1 MRRLLLLAAIL
12 AAVAAAPSGLAR
24 THPTIDVTRIIP
36 ITVKGSGFKAG
47 ERVTVV
53 VRSPA
58 FHRKTVTAS
67 RRGTFIAAFRSA
79 ASKCASI
86 HATATGN
93 KGSRASAYVPPSCE
107 I

>member
-67 RRGTFIAAFRSA
+67 RRATFIAAFRSA

-93 KGSRASAYVPPSCE
+93 KGSRASAYVPPSCG

>member
-1 MRRLLLLAAIL
+1 MRRLLLLAAVL

-24 THPTIDVTRIIP
+24 THPAIDVTRIIP
-36 ITVKGSGFKAG
+36 ITVKGSGFNAG

-93 KGSRASAYVPPSCE
+93 KGSRATAYVPPSCG

>member
-93 KGSRASAYVPPSCE
+93 NGSRASAYVPPSCG

>member
-1 MRRLLLLAAIL
+1 
-12 AAVAAAPSGLAR
+12 
-24 THPTIDVTRIIP
+24 VTRIIP

-79 ASKCASI
+79 ASKCASV

-93 KGSRASAYVPPSCE
+93 KGSRASAYVPPSCG

>member
-1 MRRLLLLAAIL
+1 MKHLFLLTAVLAAF
-12 AAVAAAPSGLAR
+12 VAAPGGLAR

-47 ERVTVV
+47 ERVKVV

-58 FHRKTVTAS
+58 VHRKTVTATRQGS
-67 RRGTFIAAFRSA
+67 FTAAFRSA

-86 HATATGN
+86 HALATGN
-93 KGSRASAYVPPSCE
+93 KGSRASAYVPPSCRV
-107 I
+107 

>member
-1 MRRLLLLAAIL
+1 MRRLLLLAAIV
-12 AAVAAAPSGLAR
+12 AAVAAAPTGLAR
-24 THPTIDVTRIIP
+24 IHPTIDVTRIIP

-93 KGSRASAYVPPSCE
+93 KGSRASAYVPPSCG